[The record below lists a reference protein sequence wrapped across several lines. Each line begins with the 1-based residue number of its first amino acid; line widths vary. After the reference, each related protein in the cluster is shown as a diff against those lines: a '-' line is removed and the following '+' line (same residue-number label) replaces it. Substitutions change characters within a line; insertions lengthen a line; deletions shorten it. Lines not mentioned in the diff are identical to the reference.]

1 MSLIAS
7 HSLLIHDYLHSNQ
20 MVLLLPLLL
29 DLPVNIIHRNELLYN
44 RTHTLVHRDMF
55 ADWLC
60 IKNISFT
67 YYPTFVESRIYA
79 QCTDH
84 ME

>member
-7 HSLLIHDYLHSNQ
+7 HSLLIHDYCILIKDSSS
-20 MVLLLPLLL
+20 PLLL
-29 DLPVNIIHRNELLYN
+29 VLPFHIIHRNELLYN